1 MSEPRIVITGMGW
14 VTPLGHDL
22 TTVWKKLAA
31 GESGV
36 SRIDR

>member
-1 MSEPRIVITGMGW
+1 MKRRVVITGMGW

-22 TTVWKKLAA
+22 DTVWSKLIK

-36 SRIDR
+36 TAIDRF